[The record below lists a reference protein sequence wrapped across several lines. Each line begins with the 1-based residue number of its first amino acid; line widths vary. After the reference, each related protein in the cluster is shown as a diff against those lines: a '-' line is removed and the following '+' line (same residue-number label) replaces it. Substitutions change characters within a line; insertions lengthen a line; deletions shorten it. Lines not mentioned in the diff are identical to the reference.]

1 MGRLY
6 DIRRPL
12 RVREC
17 LTGTGLDSAGI
28 QHRDRSRRHALWP
41 RRVPLLVVSTTKK
54 PAQMRTDEGDRI
66 PGAAGMAG
74 LAAAVRSFP
83 DKLPPI
89 VLALLTGLNASAV
102 GLIALA
108 AYQLSNGSVT
118 DAVSRI
124 VLVGCA
130 SFGICYHAPW
140 VSVIRSSRRLLAG
153 ARCEYQKPML
163 TPLSRCTLFSS
174 PAEASSPF
182 CTTSATASSPAFVPA
197 DAASHP
203 HPHRL
208 PTQHSNCDRCQARP
222 QTWRFR
228 HSPKLV
234 QRGDKNR
241 KIPARNP
248 ETRRG
253 SRVFASD
260 IPSLRP
266 LPCLSLRKHRPT
278 NVFVR
283 ASSSRR
289 KRSPTPSAR
298 HSSS

>member
-1 MGRLY
+1 MGRLD
-6 DIRRPL
+6 DICRPL
-12 RVREC
+12 RAREC

-28 QHRDRSRRHALWP
+28 QHRNRSRRHALRP
-41 RRVPLLVVSTTKK
+41 RCVPLLVVSLANKL
-54 PAQMRTDEGDRI
+54 ARLCTDDSGRI

-118 DAVSRI
+118 DSVSRI

-140 VSVIRSSRRLLAG
+140 VSVIRSTRLLPAG
-153 ARCEYQKPML
+153 KRREYQQPVL
-163 TPLSRCTLFSS
+163 TPLSRCTPFSS
-174 PAEASSPF
+174 PAEASSPS
-182 CTTSATASSPAFVPA
+182 CTTSVTVSSPVFVPA

-208 PTQHSNCDRCQARP
+208 PTQHSNCNRCQARP
-222 QTWRFR
+222 QTWRSH
-228 HSPKLV
+228 HSPRLA

-241 KIPARNP
+241 KNPARNP

-266 LPCLSLRKHRPT
+266 LPYLSLRKHRST

-283 ASSSRR
+283 A
-289 KRSPTPSAR
+289 
-298 HSSS
+298 